1 MDPQV
6 LQAYYDNNPRARRAV
21 LAIISFC
28 YFLTTMTLS
37 STHVAL
43 PAIGN
48 DLGASALLL
57 SWVPTAYLLTN
68 IIFLLPFGRLADSQ
82 GRKKSFVI
90 AVAVLSF
97 GTLCAGLAPDI
108 QWLLAARV
116 VQGMGGAMLFACGMA
131 IVLTTS
137 PARARGTAIGVIS
150 GSAYLGISCGPLVG
164 GFLTEYAGWRSV
176 FLIQVPFGLAIM
188 ALTLACLKGEWKSE
202 AGEPFDWLGS
212 LLMGLWMLSLSIGF
226 SLLPGNAGLALIAL
240 GVVSLVAFIRYL
252 LGARFP
258 LVNLRAVWRNRV
270 FSRAMLGAWLMYA
283 SGYPLV
289 FLLSLYLQYIL
300 GMSPSQAGS
309 MVFMQALIM
318 SVLAPV
324 SGRLADHYQPEHIAA
339 AGCLVVTGGF
349 AILMGVGFD
358 TSPERLMLAIVMMG
372 VGMGLFTS
380 PNNSAGLG
388 AVSSERL
395 GMGSALLNLARNFGN
410 IWSTVII
417 LSLMSLFLGGETIR
431 EEQYPAL
438 LFVTR
443 LIFSLSFAY
452 ALVASVLYLGIGR
465 RLFGRRGTR

>member
-1 MDPQV
+1 M
-6 LQAYYDNNPRARRAV
+6 
-21 LAIISFC
+21 
-28 YFLTTMTLS
+28 
-37 STHVAL
+37 
-43 PAIGN
+43 
-48 DLGASALLL
+48 
-57 SWVPTAYLLTN
+57 
-68 IIFLLPFGRLADSQ
+68 
-82 GRKKSFVI
+82 
-90 AVAVLSF
+90 
-97 GTLCAGLAPDI
+97 
-108 QWLLAARV
+108 
-116 VQGMGGAMLFACGMA
+116 
-131 IVLTTS
+131 
-137 PARARGTAIGVIS
+137 
-150 GSAYLGISCGPLVG
+150 
-164 GFLTEYAGWRSV
+164 
-176 FLIQVPFGLAIM
+176 
-188 ALTLACLKGEWKSE
+188 
-202 AGEPFDWLGS
+202 
-212 LLMGLWMLSLSIGF
+212 
-226 SLLPGNAGLALIAL
+226 
-240 GVVSLVAFIRYL
+240 AFIRYL

-258 LVNLRAVWRNRV
+258 LLNLRAVWRNRV

-289 FLLSLYLQYIL
+289 FLMSLYLQYIL

-309 MVFMQALIM
+309 MVFIQALIM
-318 SVLAPV
+318 SVLAPL

-358 TSPERLMLAIVMMG
+358 TSPARVMLAIVMMG

-443 LIFSLSFAY
+443 LIFTLSFAY
-452 ALVASVLYLGIGR
+452 ALVASALYLGVFRWRPR
-465 RLFGRRGTR
+465 R